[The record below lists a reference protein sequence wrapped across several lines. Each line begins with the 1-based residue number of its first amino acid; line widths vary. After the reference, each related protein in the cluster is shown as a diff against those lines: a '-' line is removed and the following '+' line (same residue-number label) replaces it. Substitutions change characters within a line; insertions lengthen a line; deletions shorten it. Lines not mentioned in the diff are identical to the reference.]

1 MVSLDK
7 LMKARKKE
15 QEKGIVREDKTL
27 PKTIN
32 HKELNQVLD
41 IELQYIHENKGQP
54 RKEYNEEKLR
64 ELADSIEQ
72 KGLIQPIVVSE
83 QGNRFFI
90 IIAGHRRF
98 RAYKLLGK
106 TSIPCVVDIFSTNQD
121 DLSEKALV
129 ENLQRE
135 NLSIYEI
142 AETLTKLHTDQNFN
156 VSKIEKLTGYKKTQ
170 IYDYIK
176 CFNAIK
182 DEKITKDQLL
192 KLGHKNCI
200 KILTKNNF
208 PAAGIQENID
218 KNKLKTAKKNSKS
231 FQKIII
237 NDTEKLDELQQAE
250 KTLENRL
257 TIVRRLIK
265 KVKKKQD

>member
-1 MVSLDK
+1 MVNLNK
-7 LMKARKKE
+7 LLKKKSEENRK
-15 QEKGIVREDKTL
+15 QERDKTL
-27 PKTIN
+27 PKIVEHT
-32 HKELNQVLD
+32 ELNQVLD

-54 RKEYNEEKLR
+54 RKEYDETKLK
-64 ELADSIEQ
+64 ELADSIEH

-142 AETLTKLHTDQNFN
+142 AETLTKLNKDQNFN
-156 VSKIEKLTGYKKTQ
+156 VSKIEKITSYKKTQ

-218 KNKLKTAKKNSKS
+218 FHELKIAKKNSKS
-231 FQKIII
+231 FQKIVIK
-237 NDTEKLDELQQAE
+237 DTEKLEELQNAQ
-250 KTLENRL
+250 KTLENQL
-257 TIVRRLIK
+257 IVVRRLIK
-265 KVKKKQD
+265 KVKKGQE